1 MEKKAVSLSTPLPNL
16 PSQMLPE
23 TGHVRTSPAREKR
36 ATSEPRFFYLQ
47 NRNKTAL
54 THSAVVPGQCIS
66 IGQVLGRYLAHS
78 NTQYMLVVIMKI
90 WDALPRGP
98 RCPEG
103 AGVAQSWTHR
113 DRGSG
118 LASHLKSAGL
128 GARGRGMGQCEA
140 DQ

>member
-78 NTQYMLVVIMKI
+78 KHPIHAGRYYEDLGCTSQGA
-90 WDALPRGP
+90 AL
-98 RCPEG
+98 
-103 AGVAQSWTHR
+103 S
-113 DRGSG
+113 
-118 LASHLKSAGL
+118 
-128 GARGRGMGQCEA
+128 
-140 DQ
+140 